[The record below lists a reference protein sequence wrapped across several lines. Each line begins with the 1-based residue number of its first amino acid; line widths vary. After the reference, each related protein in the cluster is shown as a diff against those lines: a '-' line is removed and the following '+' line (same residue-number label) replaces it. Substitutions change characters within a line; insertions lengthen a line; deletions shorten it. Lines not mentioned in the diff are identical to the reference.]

1 MTKAYIIDTETTGL
15 VEPMEPISFA
25 YKAVHSDL
33 RTLDTTV
40 GRVVAATDGLTVE
53 QFFKPSKLIEWGAMA
68 THGIL
73 MSDLE
78 GYPPAASCKLPA
90 DCTHLIGHNI
100 DYDWKVLGKPNV
112 KRICTLAMA
121 RSAWPTLDSHTLSA
135 LMYYTKGATPATREL
150 LKSAHGAAV
159 DVGLVAV
166 LLPTLLDEFQV
177 STIEALWTAS
187 EEARIP
193 KIMSFGKYKGQPIRN
208 VDGGWVAW
216 YRRQEDTDEY
226 LLKAFKLAGK

>member
-1 MTKAYIIDTETTGL
+1 MTKAYIVDTETTGL
-15 VEPMEPISFA
+15 VEPMEPISLA
-25 YKAVHSDL
+25 YEAVLSL
-33 RTLDTTV
+33 QPLGTEPV
-40 GRVVAATDGLTVE
+40 VE

-78 GYPPAASCKLPA
+78 GHPPAASCRLPT

-100 DYDWKVLGKPNV
+100 DYDWKVLGKPGV
-112 KRICTLAMA
+112 RRICTLAMA
-121 RSAWPTLDSHTLSA
+121 RSAWPTLDSHSLSA
-135 LMYYTKGATPATREL
+135 LMYYTQGATPATREL

-159 DVGLVAV
+159 DVGLVAL
-166 LLPTLLDEFQV
+166 LLPTLLDEFGV
-177 STIEALWTAS
+177 ATVEALWAAS

-193 KIMSFGKYKGQPIRN
+193 KVMSFGKHRGKPICE
-208 VDGGWVAW
+208 VDAGWVAW
-216 YRRQEDTDEY
+216 YRRQEGTDEY